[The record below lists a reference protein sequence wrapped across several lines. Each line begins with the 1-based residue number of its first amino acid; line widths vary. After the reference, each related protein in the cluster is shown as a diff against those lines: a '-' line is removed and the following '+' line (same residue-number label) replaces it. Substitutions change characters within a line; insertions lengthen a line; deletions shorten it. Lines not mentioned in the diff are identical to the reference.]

1 MGGRVG
7 GADGRTGGRAADF
20 FAPAFTDR
28 AFGRRALRPRAP
40 APLRPSVSPPVRPSA
55 HTTYSLSPSRPPSL
69 PNPLSRYP
77 PNPLAASKTLV
88 QLIQT
93 VPALSWGATSSA
105 RLMFSVQTLA
115 ARP

>member
-1 MGGRVG
+1 MGGR
-7 GADGRTGGRAADF
+7 GARADRRTGARSTDLRAADF
-20 FAPAFTDR
+20 TDR
-28 AFGRRALRPRAP
+28 VPERRAVRLCACAP
-40 APLRPSVSPPVRPSA
+40 VPPFT
-55 HTTYSLSPSRPPSL
+55 HLTYSLSPSLPPSL